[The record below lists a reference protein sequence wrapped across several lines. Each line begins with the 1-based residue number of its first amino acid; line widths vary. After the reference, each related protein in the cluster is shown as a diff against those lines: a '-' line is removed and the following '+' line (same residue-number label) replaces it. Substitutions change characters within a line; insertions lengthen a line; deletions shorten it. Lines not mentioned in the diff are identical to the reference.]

1 VQVGH
6 SSVLHFLTARRM
18 YSLSKEGRPD
28 DWWRK
33 PTAETRFGL
42 NSVSRQRTT
51 REANH
56 RVTPPAAVQQVAQ
69 QVDRGESDNA
79 STSEH
84 SSQSTRSIPLTGEST
99 EEFFSSPS
107 RNVISYRKTPS
118 STLSKSRTVSS
129 LRNSPN
135 RNMVSL
141 PSLLW
146 ALKLYFF
153 PLYAI
158 LIPFL
163 LSRSSFFVSVRT
175 RFLTRTKTFWR

>member
-6 SSVLHFLTARRM
+6 SSVLRFLTARRM
-18 YSLSKEGRPD
+18 YSLTKEGRPD
-28 DWWRK
+28 DWWQK
-33 PTAETRFGL
+33 PTAETRFSG
-42 NSVSRQRTT
+42 RQRTT

-56 RVTPPAAVQQVAQ
+56 LVTPPAAVQQVAQ

-118 STLSKSRTVSS
+118 STLSKSQTVSS

-135 RNMVSL
+135 RNNMVSL
-141 PSLLW
+141 LACCGP
-146 ALKLYFF
+146 
-153 PLYAI
+153 
-158 LIPFL
+158 
-163 LSRSSFFVSVRT
+163 
-175 RFLTRTKTFWR
+175 